1 MIEVL
6 EKVKKEGRLIL
17 TEHESKL
24 VLKEAGIP
32 VTKEIIAESVEEA
45 VEAAQ
50 KIGYPVVLKISS
62 PEITHKSDFGGIY
75 LDIKGKKELIS
86 CCEELSKKAKEKEF
100 SFLVQKM
107 APKGKEL
114 LIGSKKDATFG
125 PTIVFGLGGI
135 FTEILEDTSLRICP
149 IEKKD
154 AEEMVREIKGYKILQ
169 GYRGE
174 PPADL
179 DAIIDALLK
188 VSDLVTEHEEIAE
201 LDINPLFAYEK
212 GVLAVDALIVL
223 DQSLI

>member
-1 MIEVL
+1 MCI
-6 EKVKKEGRLIL
+6 R
-17 TEHESKL
+17 
-24 VLKEAGIP
+24 
-32 VTKEIIAESVEEA
+32 
-45 VEAAQ
+45 
-50 KIGYPVVLKISS
+50 
-62 PEITHKSDFGGIY
+62 DR
-75 LDIKGKKELIS
+75 
-86 CCEELSKKAKEKEF
+86 
-100 SFLVQKM
+100 
-107 APKGKEL
+107 
-114 LIGSKKDATFG
+114 DATFG